1 MINIHVSILFFVK
14 NTNNYYFLVFDNPS
28 TSKDTRSVDILT
40 GMHGE
45 YS

>member
-1 MINIHVSILFFVK
+1 MINIHISILFFVK
-14 NTNNYYFLVFDNPS
+14 NTNNTYFLGFDNLS
-28 TSKDTRSVDILT
+28 TSKDTRSVDILI